1 MIRSDRVSPVRLRY
15 LITPGV
21 LDAGR
26 LCFDGPIRP
35 VGVRL
40 PESKSPKWRGGARV
54 RARRLG
60 SNIRTTHVRPPD
72 ASSRPEG
79 RSHAGMTAWPR
90 CATSSARA
98 GIMAAA

>member
-40 PESKSPKWRGGARV
+40 PESKVPEVAWGRAGARP
-54 RARRLG
+54 
-60 SNIRTTHVRPPD
+60 T
-72 ASSRPEG
+72 SRVEHP
-79 RSHAGMTAWPR
+79 HHT
-90 CATSSARA
+90 
-98 GIMAAA
+98 